1 MTDITQIA
9 RDETATEDI
18 SDLAGQEENAG
29 LDIETSNLSIG
40 SRPVARFLAGVL
52 KSPPSLSFFS
62 SSLRKAAVM
71 GSGSATAPPK
81 GPGGASR
88 HAF

>member
-40 SRPVARFLAGVL
+40 SRPVARFLAAGGPQIPAVPL
-52 KSPPSLSFFS
+52 PSLFFPASAKWPLPFLLFPQS
-62 SSLRKAAVM
+62 SPII
-71 GSGSATAPPK
+71 TAL
-81 GPGGASR
+81 G
-88 HAF
+88 